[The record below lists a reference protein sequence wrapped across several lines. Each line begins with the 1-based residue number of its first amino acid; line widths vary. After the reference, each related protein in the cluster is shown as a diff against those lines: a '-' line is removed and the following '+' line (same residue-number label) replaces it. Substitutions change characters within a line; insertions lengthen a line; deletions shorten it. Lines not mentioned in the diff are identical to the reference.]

1 MDPLT
6 WKQVWLKLARNQAA
20 SFTFTRKLIVRCT
33 FQSKCFAVI
42 GRVTRLEGSKG
53 LNLCSFHLI
62 SLNLCVEEAADIP
75 LEAENDTSCL
85 LILTGCVHLTKSKE
99 MLGSE
104 LILWIHKDTQNSFCN
119 LKMHIWNLPKR
130 SAHRNTMVI
139 AEAVPSNIR
148 SALQSPVV
156 LVSNNTTTIFIH
168 IFINDNFSSHLNIFH
183 CLY

>member
-1 MDPLT
+1 M
-6 WKQVWLKLARNQAA
+6 
-20 SFTFTRKLIVRCT
+20 RCT

-99 MLGSE
+99 MLGYE
-104 LILWIHKDTQNSFCN
+104 LILWIHKDTQNSFCD
-119 LKMHIWNLPKR
+119 LKMHIWNFPRGPLIEIPW
-130 SAHRNTMVI
+130 VI
-139 AEAVPSNIR
+139 VEAVPSNIR
-148 SALQSPVV
+148 SAFDHQ
-156 LVSNNTTTIFIH
+156 
-168 IFINDNFSSHLNIFH
+168 
-183 CLY
+183 

>member
-99 MLGSE
+99 MLGYE
-104 LILWIHKDTQNSFCN
+104 LILWIHKDTQNSFCD
-119 LKMHIWNLPKR
+119 LKMHIWNFPKR
-130 SAHRNTMVI
+130 STHRNTMGDCGGCSKQHSICFTI
-139 AEAVPSNIR
+139 AS
-148 SALQSPVV
+148 SLGKQQHH
-156 LVSNNTTTIFIH
+156 NNFH
-168 IFINDNFSSHLNIFH
+168 SHF
-183 CLY
+183 Y